1 LTLPKPTGLINFKP
15 RGRKRGRL
23 HRKRAQM
30 VETLQSPSDRNAFA
44 PSLRSPAR
52 GGGRGRPVG
61 CCGFLFQRTKTPWA
75 ADFL

>member
-44 PSLRSPAR
+44 PSLPRTR
-52 GGGRGRPVG
+52 GSEGAAGRVLWVLVSKNKNALGR
-61 CCGFLFQRTKTPWA
+61 
-75 ADFL
+75 